1 MTIRAVTAALLALAA
16 PAAAHADSLCR
27 GDVRNVDR
35 ELTLRGQQLSPMD
48 RAVAEQRLSRTE
60 GLCDRDAPRAQ
71 QDLEQIRRDIIQ
83 QATRPGE
90 LPGLPH
96 TGLDRR

>member
-1 MTIRAVTAALLALAA
+1 MSLRAVTASLLLLAA
-16 PAAAHADSLCR
+16 PVAASADGLCR

-83 QATRPGE
+83 QANRPGD
-90 LPGLPH
+90 PSWLPH
-96 TGLDRR
+96 TSIERR